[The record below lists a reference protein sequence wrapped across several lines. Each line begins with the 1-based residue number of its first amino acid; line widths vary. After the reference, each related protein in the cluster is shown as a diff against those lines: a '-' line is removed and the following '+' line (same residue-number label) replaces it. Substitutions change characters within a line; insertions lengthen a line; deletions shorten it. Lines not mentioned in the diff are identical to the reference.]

1 MRTSTHRCANRAD
14 LAIFNLSG
22 QLQELA
28 TITKSAEIDELS
40 RRLMGSRSMVR
51 EHMHPN
57 DQKATEDIR
66 IKD

>member
-1 MRTSTHRCANRAD
+1 MRTSIHRCANLAD

-51 EHMHPN
+51 EHMHLD

-66 IKD
+66 IRD